1 MEDSRVDDL
10 IRDLRS
16 LQLQV
21 TQLQEEARAR
31 ENARRPEPAPALDAP
46 ERAVNGFAR
55 GDRVRVLNKFKKPA
69 TWNNSR
75 QWSEAEARLATVTV
89 VRPEQVFFTTDNGIN
104 TWRAPNNLRRL

>member
-21 TQLQEEARAR
+21 AQLQDEARAR
-31 ENARRPEPAPALDAP
+31 GDAHRPEQARALNAP
-46 ERAVNGFAR
+46 ERAANGFAR

-75 QWSEAEARLATVTV
+75 QWSEAEAKLATVTT
-89 VRPEQVFFTTDNGIN
+89 VREEQVFFVTDNGIN